1 MKNAAWRID
10 FIIFTVS
17 VSSQL
22 GRKLIILCGYL
33 GMGVCLVA
41 ASGLILGFGLEADQ
55 LSSDRT
61 IAGYLV
67 VVCFALLVAVGS
79 YVV

>member
-1 MKNAAWRID
+1 M
-10 FIIFTVS
+10 S
-17 VSSQL
+17 VISSQL

-33 GMGVCLVA
+33 GMGVCLVV

-61 IAGYLV
+61 IVGYFV
-67 VVCFALLVAVGS
+67 VACLALFVAVGS